1 MERVPPVLRMR
12 LGQEAADGLED
23 YADTLIRDWRDDMMQ
38 TAAER
43 FDGRLAGAAADL
55 RIEMQRGIGELAQ
68 SMADLRVSF
77 HRELAA
83 TRAEML
89 RWSFVFWIGQ
99 LAAMAGLLA
108 LMLRGVAPR

>member
-23 YADTLIRDWRDDMMQ
+23 YADALTRNWRDDMMQ

-43 FDGRLAGAAADL
+43 FDGRLAAVAADL
-55 RIEMQRGIGELAQ
+55 RVEMQRGIGELGQ
-68 SMADLRVSF
+68 SMSDLRVSF

-108 LMLRGVAPR
+108 LMLHGVAPR